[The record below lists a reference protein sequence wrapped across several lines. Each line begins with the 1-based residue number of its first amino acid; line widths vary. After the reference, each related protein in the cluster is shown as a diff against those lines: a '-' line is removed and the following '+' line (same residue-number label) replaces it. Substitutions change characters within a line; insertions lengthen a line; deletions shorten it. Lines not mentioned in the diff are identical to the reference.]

1 MFPPIQEYNLFFW
14 NTVSYACVDG
24 STVTKGTVLQT
35 LIIHYDLHI
44 HASQNIN
51 LQVLNIETEDHPTT
65 EDSFWYFLPS

>member
-14 NTVSYACVDG
+14 NTVSCVCVDG

-35 LIIHYDLHI
+35 LIIYYDLHI

-51 LQVLNIETEDHPTT
+51 LHVLNIETEDHPTT